1 VGPHAMTA
9 THQLNPEAVNVPLD
23 PSDHRMEEVRHHA
36 TPGYQNKPNAYNYKM
51 PAHAIE
57 YRLLLPDCASSTD
70 AVLPA
75 TAP

>member
-1 VGPHAMTA
+1 MC
-9 THQLNPEAVNVPLD
+9 
-23 PSDHRMEEVRHHA
+23 PS
-36 TPGYQNKPNAYNYKM
+36 TPPTTGWKKSDTMLHPDTRISQMHTNYKM